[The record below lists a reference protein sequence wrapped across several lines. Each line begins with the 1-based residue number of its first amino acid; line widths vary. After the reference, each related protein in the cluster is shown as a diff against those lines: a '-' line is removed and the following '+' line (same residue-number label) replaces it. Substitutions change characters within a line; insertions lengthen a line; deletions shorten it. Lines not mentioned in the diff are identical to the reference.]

1 VGIPMFGITLVE
13 AVRQT
18 SEQVPVPTSKTF
30 VGSFTVNVKIGQL
43 VRKRRVNRL
52 IGVVAIVI
60 EDAVLSGI
68 GKGRKELLR
77 AYNVEDAYDV
87 APSTISNIKGFG
99 PTMRATLLAW
109 RSSLELTFQFD
120 PNRGIDPGDA
130 RAIEQEMN
138 QRRADAI
145 RALANGP
152 QILQQSLD
160 VWYTQQGSVMEQLKR
175 SAKRLAETEV
185 DMRALRRW

>member
-1 VGIPMFGITLVE
+1 
-13 AVRQT
+13 
-18 SEQVPVPTSKTF
+18 
-30 VGSFTVNVKIGQL
+30 
-43 VRKRRVNRL
+43 
-52 IGVVAIVI
+52 
-60 EDAVLSGI
+60 
-68 GKGRKELLR
+68 
-77 AYNVEDAYDV
+77 
-87 APSTISNIKGFG
+87 
-99 PTMRATLLAW
+99 MRATLLAW

-120 PNRGIDPGDA
+120 PNRGIDPRDA

-152 QILQQSLD
+152 QILQHSLD
-160 VWYTQQGSVMEQLKR
+160 VWYTQQGSAMEQLKQ

>member
-1 VGIPMFGITLVE
+1 VRIE